1 MPHFTPGFGT
11 TFHPCLGVFLV
22 VEELW
27 IPLTGVEFDEDMR
40 LDGAHL
46 ARLGATWSAVK
57 LCHSA
62 TATGEFDAS

>member
-1 MPHFTPGFGT
+1 
-11 TFHPCLGVFLV
+11 VFLV